1 MSENFRL
8 NPLSKP
14 KIVRG
19 WHRALAALVSSC
31 LTASVDFGVGNAA
44 PELAALPVCSPSLEH
59 CLAVHVFVP
68 ADSDLQHWLATQ
80 IATANDRLKVIRAG
94 VQVVQ
99 VSQLPPQ
106 HRAIAAT
113 SQRTQLG
120 QLSAQTPLR
129 WFVVDRLQD
138 DVEAHRE
145 RKGVTW
151 RNGAQFWVI
160 EANSA
165 WRWVFAHELGH
176 VLGLG
181 HSREPASIMNKTPRA
196 WPPPWRIGFTAKEQP
211 TLLRTLRKLLKT
223 GQLQAVSR
231 QPERKGTQQE

>member
-1 MSENFRL
+1 M
-8 NPLSKP
+8 
-14 KIVRG
+14 
-19 WHRALAALVSSC
+19 VSCC
-31 LTASVDFGVGNAA
+31 LTVALGFGVANAA
-44 PELAALPVCSPSLEH
+44 PDLPALPVCPPNIHH

-68 ADSDLQHWLATQ
+68 TDTDLHDWLTNQ
-80 IATANDRLKVIRAG
+80 IATANDRLKVIHAA

-99 VSQLPPQ
+99 ISHLPPQ
-106 HRAIAAT
+106 HRNVAAT
-113 SQRTQLG
+113 SQRTELG
-120 QLSAQTPLR
+120 RLSAQAPLR

-138 DVEAHRE
+138 DVDAHRE

-160 EANSA
+160 EASSA

-211 TLLRTLRKLLKT
+211 TLRRTLRKLLIT
-223 GQLQAVSR
+223 GQLQVVS
-231 QPERKGTQQE
+231 QQSKRKDTLQK